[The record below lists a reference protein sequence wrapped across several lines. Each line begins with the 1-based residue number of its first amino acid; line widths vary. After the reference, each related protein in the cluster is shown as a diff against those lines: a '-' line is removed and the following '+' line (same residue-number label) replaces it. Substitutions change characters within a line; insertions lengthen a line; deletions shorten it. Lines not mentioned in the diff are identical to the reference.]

1 MESLELARSQILD
14 LGGVIAMRARDM
26 TLSTLFSWILCDE
39 SRALRNSRLRANCA
53 ATQRRQSASPGR
65 CSAIAVCLA

>member
-26 TLSTLFSWILCDE
+26 TLSTLFSWILYDE
-39 SRALRNSRLRANCA
+39 SRALRNSHWRASCA
-53 ATQRRQSASPGR
+53 LAPHRRSDSRGR
-65 CSAIAVCLA
+65 SCGIAVCLA